1 MEVVA
6 DVALQGSQK
15 GRLVITV
22 RGRLDE
28 STGRT
33 LRSAIQAR
41 LENADDLKEIVF
53 DLRDLEDYDILGR
66 AELIAAHRLLTARDR
81 RTVYVSTRPRIRG
94 ARRAEQRVDPAR
106 VERTLVL
113 GLGARA
119 ARQRE
124 QRAYEPES
132 GARTVRHLG
141 PLSIASHRC
150 GYPPGSRAE

>member
-1 MEVVA
+1 
-6 DVALQGSQK
+6 
-15 GRLVITV
+15 VITV

-28 STGRT
+28 PTGRT

-94 ARRAEQRVDPAR
+94 LALMTIREVQDDNACPVGSLEQGERWLDASMARIEQ
-106 VERTLVL
+106 VELRRR
-113 GLGARA
+113 G
-119 ARQRE
+119 
-124 QRAYEPES
+124 
-132 GARTVRHLG
+132 
-141 PLSIASHRC
+141 
-150 GYPPGSRAE
+150 

>member
-1 MEVVA
+1 MHERRRARRDSVSIEDVA

-94 ARRAEQRVDPAR
+94 LALMTIREVQDDNACPVGSLEQGERWLDASMARIEQ
-106 VERTLVL
+106 VELRRR
-113 GLGARA
+113 G
-119 ARQRE
+119 
-124 QRAYEPES
+124 
-132 GARTVRHLG
+132 
-141 PLSIASHRC
+141 
-150 GYPPGSRAE
+150 